1 MHSRVSRQTEA
12 RGQGPKG
19 PCPLAFWALRALP
32 PPPPRRP
39 GYRCPQKDTMN
50 PQGKGGRGTDSR
62 YFFFGS
68 RVKRVSKGN
77 ISSRPNS
84 ISKVRTSL
92 DRTEKDP

>member
-1 MHSRVSRQTEA
+1 MAPAPSLFGRFA
-12 RGQGPKG
+12 
-19 PCPLAFWALRALP
+19 PCCR
-32 PPPPRRP
+32 PPRRP

>member
-1 MHSRVSRQTEA
+1 M
-12 RGQGPKG
+12 GQKAPALSLLFGWPGAEGP
-19 PCPLAFWALRALP
+19 RAAKRRR
-32 PPPPRRP
+32 PPRRP